1 MRDFR
6 KFCRPKTTKSPQ
18 IGDVEIQLKCG
29 SIVYVKYR
37 EFLKRRNFFKIK
49 SFIGEDPNLPGNI
62 LVQDKEIN
70 KKAVFSTE
78 DYDLI
83 EGQFEILSI
92 IGSKQDSLNSYE
104 YTDTNSGEAQEGD
117 IILHN
122 SDLNI
127 DSVFSYNDWI
137 ELNGS
142 WTFKE
147 IYGIDIKTKTTA
159 AVGDI
164 VIKAEDIITFI
175 KSSDWSKVSN
185 NWEAIGIV
193 CIESRNTPDQK
204 VRILSLDYMDYNNPT
219 SGNSGTGVYMYWGA
233 SGNISGVT
241 NRNEIPCMSTSSDTQ
256 LTSSVQRAV
265 DYTRI
270 PTDYFG
276 VESSAVTGYKYNTI
290 TDGRYCPS
298 MYLEDGTL
306 NPDAIATVKT
316 IPGTSTEFTINN
328 ANIDFDG
335 AGNTQKIMQL
345 CTVNTPTN
353 SYNSGNYPSAQC
365 CSLYSKGG
373 LSWYL
378 PAAGELACIVA
389 NFSKLNSSRTAVGFV
404 NYDYSNY
411 WFWSSTPHN
420 SSRARTVY
428 GTSGEC
434 SSNARSGSST
444 IYRVLALSAF

>member
-1 MRDFR
+1 MREYR

-29 SIVYVKYR
+29 SIVYVKYQ
-37 EFLKRRNFFKIK
+37 EFLKRRNSFKIK
-49 SFIGEDPNLPGNI
+49 SFVGEDPNLPGNI
-62 LVQDKEIN
+62 LVQDKETN

-83 EGQFEILSI
+83 EGQFDILSI
-92 IGSKQDSLNSYE
+92 VGSKQDFLNSYE
-104 YTDTNSGEAQEGD
+104 YTDVNSGEAQEGD
-117 IILHN
+117 IVLHN

-127 DSVFSYNDWI
+127 DSVFSYNNWI
-137 ELNGS
+137 ELNSS

-147 IYGIDIKTKTTA
+147 IYGVDIKTKTTA

-164 VIKAEDIITFI
+164 VIKAEDTITFI

-193 CIESRNTPDQK
+193 CIESRNTPDEK

-219 SGNSGTGVYMYWGA
+219 SGNSETGVYMYWGD
-233 SGNISGVT
+233 SGDISGVT
-241 NRNEIPCMSTSSDTQ
+241 NRDAVPCMSTSSDTQ
-256 LTSSVQRAV
+256 LTSSVQRSI
-265 DYTRI
+265 DYARI
-270 PTDYFG
+270 PTDYFNE
-276 VESSAVTGYKYNTI
+276 ESSAVTGYKYTTI

-328 ANIDFDG
+328 ANSDFNG
-335 AGNTQKIMQL
+335 AYNTQKIMEL
-345 CTVNTPTN
+345 CRVDTPTN
-353 SYNSGNYPSAQC
+353 SYASGNYPAAQC
-365 CSLYSKGG
+365 CSLYNKGG

-378 PAAGELACIVA
+378 PASGELACIVA
-389 NFSKLNSSRTAVGFV
+389 NFSKLNSSRTTVGFIGY
-404 NYDYSNY
+404 NFNSC
-411 WFWSSTPHN
+411 WFWSSTPY
-420 SSRARTVY
+420 SSSNARSVN
-428 GTSGEC
+428 GTNGYC
-434 SSNARSGSST
+434 SSNARSYSSS
-444 IYRVLALSAF
+444 YARVLAVSAF

>member
-1 MRDFR
+1 MREYR

-29 SIVYVKYR
+29 SIVYVKYK
-37 EFLKRRNFFKIK
+37 EFLKRKNFFKIK
-49 SFIGEDPNLPGNI
+49 SFVGEDSNFPGNI
-62 LVQDKEIN
+62 LVQDKETS
-70 KKAVFSTE
+70 KKAVFSIE

-83 EGQFEILSI
+83 EGQFEIISI
-92 IGSKQDSLNSYE
+92 VGSKQDSLNSYE
-104 YTDTNSGEAQEGD
+104 YTDVNSGEAQEGD

-127 DSVFSYNDWI
+127 DSVFSYNDWV
-137 ELNGS
+137 ELDSS

-147 IYGIDIKTKTTA
+147 IYGVDIKTKNTTT
-159 AVGDI
+159 VGDV
-164 VIKAEDIITFI
+164 VIKAENIITFI
-175 KSSDWSKVSN
+175 KSSDWSKVNN

-219 SGNSGTGVYMYWGA
+219 NGNSGTGVYMFWGA
-233 SGNISGVT
+233 NGDISGLGNKNQV
-241 NRNEIPCMSTSSDTQ
+241 PCMSTSDSTS
-256 LTSSVQRAV
+256 LTSSVQRAI
-265 DYTRI
+265 DYARI
-270 PTDYFG
+270 PTDYFD
-276 VESSAVTGYKYNTI
+276 VESSDVTGYKYTTI
-290 TDGRYCPS
+290 TDGKYCPS

-328 ANIDFDG
+328 ANADFDG

-353 SYNSGNYPSAQC
+353 SYDSGNYPAAQC

-389 NFSKLNSSRTAVGFV
+389 NFSKLNSTRTIVGFSE
-404 NYDYSNY
+404 YSYNSY
-411 WFWSSTPHN
+411 WFWSSTLH
-420 SSRARTVY
+420 SSSLARSVRGTTGY
-428 GTSGEC
+428 CTSDTRSTSGT
-434 SSNARSGSST
+434 NN
-444 IYRVLALSAF
+444 RVLALSAF